1 VLENPWTNSSFSKE
15 NPMASHV
22 DRDERTLAVEGA
34 SYRWAYHFVS
44 FGLLLLAVY
53 RSGVR
58 NEAAWD
64 LLALAVL
71 GGVVASGYQWL
82 HQVLTRRWLV
92 RGMLTLVVAALVA
105 ALVVWMRT

>member
-1 VLENPWTNSSFSKE
+1 MT
-15 NPMASHV
+15 SHV

-44 FGLLLLAVY
+44 FGLLLLCAY

-58 NEAAWD
+58 NEAPWD

-71 GGVVASGYQWL
+71 GGVVASGYQWS

-92 RGMLTLVVAALVA
+92 NGLATLLVAALVA
-105 ALVVWMRT
+105 AVIVWLRT